1 MKPSPL
7 WFNDLFYDNH
17 PHFGYDGKKLLF
29 KLSIISLIK
38 CLICQMTKDGGFLSI
53 VLPRI

>member
-7 WFNDLFYDNH
+7 WFNDLFYDDH
-17 PHFGYDGKKLLF
+17 PHFGYDRKKLLF